1 MRFTLSSKAS
11 SKVER
16 FLVLSSS
23 QMVLSATAEETV
35 TQVPIDP
42 PVAIRARRNNQGSLE
57 CRVEVFFQLLLG
69 I

>member
-1 MRFTLSSKAS
+1 
-11 SKVER
+11 
-16 FLVLSSS
+16 
-23 QMVLSATAEETV
+23 MVLSATAEETV